1 LSSVRV
7 ASQSPDEVNVLATME
22 NRLQNPAATT
32 PRSVASVCG
41 KAIRP
46 KLQPNLTTVRPVRIP
61 NNLNTPYVRPVAVV
75 TPEMSK
81 TPKMRVHSDMEHLNE
96 QIKQAKIKQ
105 LQSQRQ
111 LHVEK
116 QRFLQNN
123 AQRQQHS
130 NPASQQSIQ
139 TSPNNPARRLVTSN
153 SVQQKMQQVMRSAQG
168 SQIQKSSVMS
178 TSSSAEHNVRV
189 NINVDGRSLDCA
201 KEKGHVMR
209 QSSSPRLEQENNASE
224 SIAYLQKTINDP
236 ISAIVQDQIKGNT
249 AKMLVMLAS
258 GEQRLITFDLPND
271 DCTVHDLLEQVYNEK
286 ISRNAT

>member
-1 LSSVRV
+1 
-7 ASQSPDEVNVLATME
+7 ME